1 MDHSGGNGNHLAPD
15 LKSSVATLQQE
26 DVARD
31 LFFQIRL
38 SEGFFLMKGCNVFLS
53 PRDTERF

>member
-38 SEGFFLMKGCNVFLS
+38 SEGF
-53 PRDTERF
+53 